1 MVGFARKASYAAM
14 DVFLQDPSAVHA
26 TAHTAKKGINVVAT
40 VAYQREANAVEEATT
55 AHQGIS
61 AYF

>member
-1 MVGFARKASYAAM
+1 M